1 MHLFVASFLVFV
13 LHLPFV
19 FAKTIPPLANF
30 NAKNELAFKAVPR
43 FKTNPSATAA
53 EYGLYDALQLGVLG
67 LSHQAFDY
75 AIKGWLVMKS
85 AHALVNTHILS
96 IIDFSKSS
104 AQKRL
109 FIIDLA
115 QATLLFN
122 TYVAHGAQSGE
133 AFATKFSNRPESKES
148 SLGFYTTLG
157 TYIGGNGYSLK
168 LKGLEKGFNDNANKR
183 AIVVH
188 GAPYVDESFIR
199 SRGYIGRSWGCPALP
214 QQLHKAIIDTIKN
227 GTCLFIFNPNQQYL
241 RHSAFLNAAQPNSW
255 TAAI

>member
-1 MHLFVASFLVFV
+1 MHLFFSSFFIIV

-19 FAKTIPPLANF
+19 FAKARPPLTGL
-30 NAKNELAFKAVPR
+30 NAKNELAYKSLSHFKSHS
-43 FKTNPSATAA
+43 SAKSA
-53 EYGLYDALQLGVLG
+53 EYGLYDSLQLGALG
-67 LSHQAFDY
+67 LARQAYDY
-75 AIKGWLVMKS
+75 AIKGWQVMKS
-85 AHALVNTHILS
+85 EHALANDHILS
-96 IIDFSKSS
+96 IIDFSQSS

-115 QATLLFN
+115 HATLLFN

-133 AFATKFSNRPESKES
+133 AFATRFSNRPESKES

-157 TYIGGNGYSLK
+157 TYIGGNGYSLR

-214 QQLHKAIIDTIKN
+214 QHLHKAIIDSIKN
-227 GTCLFIFNPNQQYL
+227 GTCLFVFNPNEQYL
-241 RHSAFLNAAQPNSW
+241 RHSAFLNVPQPILWS
-255 TAAI
+255 AAI